1 MQESEQEL
9 EQKKQQRAKTMSEYD
24 KIIKT
29 LLANE
34 ENNTARIRK
43 TQAEKDALSL
53 ITGDTDGSALDD
65 GLRQRIVENTQEL
78 YKTAKDLNN
87 NTSAISDQEYQKQ
100 ISQDTLPMLIEIEC
114 LLNNYLENF
123 KEFEE
128 EDEDLFT
135 KVQKDIK

>member
-1 MQESEQEL
+1 
-9 EQKKQQRAKTMSEYD
+9 MSEYD

-65 GLRQRIVENTQEL
+65 GLR
-78 YKTAKDLNN
+78 
-87 NTSAISDQEYQKQ
+87 
-100 ISQDTLPMLIEIEC
+100 
-114 LLNNYLENF
+114 
-123 KEFEE
+123 
-128 EDEDLFT
+128 
-135 KVQKDIK
+135 

>member
-65 GLRQRIVENTQEL
+65 GLR
-78 YKTAKDLNN
+78 
-87 NTSAISDQEYQKQ
+87 
-100 ISQDTLPMLIEIEC
+100 
-114 LLNNYLENF
+114 
-123 KEFEE
+123 
-128 EDEDLFT
+128 
-135 KVQKDIK
+135 

>member
-1 MQESEQEL
+1 M
-9 EQKKQQRAKTMSEYD
+9 AEYD

-34 ENNTARIRK
+34 ENNTVRIKK

-53 ITGDTDGSALDD
+53 ITGDTEGSAIDD

-87 NTSAISDQEYQKQ
+87 NNLAISD
-100 ISQDTLPMLIEIEC
+100 
-114 LLNNYLENF
+114 
-123 KEFEE
+123 
-128 EDEDLFT
+128 
-135 KVQKDIK
+135 